1 MTETQKIN
9 RIIRGPCVL
18 EKIFAHAVGIILGV
32 SIGLTICYYAEN
44 LLFPVVTDFKL
55 TVFDPADKGV
65 IVAGSMYK
73 HRPCALIATN
83 IYSYNKNKTKT
94 LVGTIKGDHAIAQMS
109 TGLQSFGPLT
119 IEMLVPH
126 GAQVISV
133 EAMHQCHP
141 FWYQETM
148 YGRFNAGQAE

>member
-1 MTETQKIN
+1 MTEAQKIN
-9 RIIRGPCVL
+9 RIIQGPCML

-44 LLFPVVTDFKL
+44 LLFPVVTEFKL
-55 TVFDPADKGV
+55 TVFDPAEKGV

-73 HRPCALIATN
+73 HRPCSLIATN
-83 IYSYNKNKTKT
+83 IYSYNKNRTKT

-109 TGLQSFGPLT
+109 TGLQSFGPIT
-119 IEMLVPH
+119 IEMIVPN
-126 GAQVISV
+126 GAREISV

-141 FWYQETM
+141 FWYQETV
-148 YGRFNAGQAE
+148 YGRFNVGHVE